1 MGDSS
6 DTSSSGGFS
15 SGSDSWSGSGSESE
29 HLTEAQLFQLLPGRQ
44 YAPQR
49 ANILRLHTALT
60 IGPVIARKHAQKAFD
75 EALELALRQQ
85 THSIANAGTGETS
98 VVPDASTEKRQQLG
112 SVERRKI
119 LESAERR
126 KPPRAP
132 TPTPINAPINNT
144 PNPRSGVFPFV
155 RRLCRSVAA
164 LLEGEAEDSNEGE
177 QFILIFARHFL
188 QPHIIILCTIY
199 IIFECNVGCLSDI
212 RGREA
217 ERGAE
222 AALTQGRV
230 LLESTGKVRSWL
242 HSLAAP
248 MELEKV
254 ELSAALAAGW
264 RKLLMWAF
272 SGESDDQ
279 TTPATSM
286 SADVPVAR
294 VSSAPE
300 PVDNF
305 DKWAEEEPTITK
317 PADDSDMPATEVP
330 STTEPVDEF
339 DMPAAEVPSTTEHVD
354 EFDMPAAEVPSTPD
368 PTDEASKDWMD
379 DLIWSAWLLIKTFAL
394 ALAMKLGQL
403 ASEAVGGGTEATEEK
418 AACNARSAR
427 KKGKRRAQGK

>member
-1 MGDSS
+1 
-6 DTSSSGGFS
+6 
-15 SGSDSWSGSGSESE
+15 
-29 HLTEAQLFQLLPGRQ
+29 
-44 YAPQR
+44 
-49 ANILRLHTALT
+49 
-60 IGPVIARKHAQKAFD
+60 
-75 EALELALRQQ
+75 
-85 THSIANAGTGETS
+85 
-98 VVPDASTEKRQQLG
+98 
-112 SVERRKI
+112 
-119 LESAERR
+119 
-126 KPPRAP
+126 
-132 TPTPINAPINNT
+132 
-144 PNPRSGVFPFV
+144 
-155 RRLCRSVAA
+155 VAA

-339 DMPAAEVPSTTEHVD
+339 DMPAAEVPST
-354 EFDMPAAEVPSTPD
+354 PD